1 MNKLILEAT
10 DTTPK
15 VVLDHLENTFEISG
29 EASPEDA
36 KLFYA
41 ALFAWIE
48 QYKSYL
54 YYLNDKGDIKK
65 NLVFTF
71 HLSYVSSSA
80 LKYTYNF
87 LQHIEELK
95 PLCDTV
101 TIKWLYDKEDT
112 DMEDNGKEFST
123 MVKIPFVIEPA
134 P

>member
-15 VVLDHLENTFEISG
+15 VVLDHLENKFEISG

-41 ALFAWIE
+41 SLFLWID
-48 QYKSYL
+48 QYKNYL
-54 YYLNDKGDIKK
+54 YFLNNEGNKQKD
-65 NLVFTF
+65 LVFTF
-71 HLSYVSSSA
+71 HLNYVSSSA
-80 LKYTYNF
+80 IKYTYNF

-95 PLCDTV
+95 SLCHSI
-101 TIKWLYDKEDT
+101 TIKWLFDKDDT
-112 DMEDNGKEFST
+112 DMEDNGTEFSA
-123 MVKIPFVIEPA
+123 MVNIPFVIEQA

>member
-1 MNKLILEAT
+1 MNKLVLEAT
-10 DTTPK
+10 DTTPS
-15 VVLDHLENTFEISG
+15 VVLDHLENKFEVIG
-29 EASPEDA
+29 EACPEDA
-36 KLFYA
+36 KLFYST
-41 ALFAWIE
+41 LFTWLD

-54 YYLNDKGDIKK
+54 YYLNDKSDAKK

-95 PLCDTV
+95 PLCDSV
-101 TIKWLYDKEDT
+101 TIKWLYDMEDT

-123 MVKIPFVIEPA
+123 MVNLPFVVEQA
-134 P
+134 A

>member
-36 KLFYA
+36 KLFYTT
-41 ALFAWIE
+41 LFTWLE

-54 YYLNDKGDIKK
+54 YYLNDKNDTKK
-65 NLVFTF
+65 NLTFTF

-95 PLCDTV
+95 PLCDSV

-123 MVKIPFVIEPA
+123 MVHLPFIIEQA
-134 P
+134 L